1 MLGNLLSRAGKCGK
15 CVDGMIKSDAR
26 CTHEI
31 TSRIAMEKPKFDKKK
46 KRKAL
51 FTS

>member
-1 MLGNLLSRAGKCGK
+1 MHADS
-15 CVDGMIKSDAR
+15 MIKSDAR

-31 TSRIAMEKPKFDKKK
+31 TSRIAMEESKSREEDEKK
-46 KRKAL
+46 KAL